1 MTNIS
6 HAGWL
11 NQNELRKY
19 PFAEDAS
26 LASTA
31 SPTGAATVLPNY
43 VVVDFLVTLAS
54 YPGSDATYDQIY
66 LRRFSLLGDLVAF
79 EFAAR
84 RPATETE
91 EETVV
96 GAVFGGSVR
105 LSEHVPYKS
114 YPLGVSTTGD
124 FAFSR
129 GRLVLGDLRR
139 LLSDGFAMGD
149 YLFTYE
155 TAEISP
161 ATVRPGIDGVS
172 SLRVPAPG
180 AFVNMPY
187 GDFETVLTGHVRL
200 VGDNTIN
207 LKYVPAANA
216 IVFSQRTPDP
226 EKDCECAE
234 TAVPIRTI
242 NGVPPPTDDGN
253 IMVVGDECIEI
264 DRASAN
270 TLTIR
275 NVCAKPC
282 CGCEELQFL
291 SSKLSALRN
300 AVTTLDTR
308 STQLEASI
316 AAADAQITRLMYW

>member
-1 MTNIS
+1 MSNIS

-26 LASTA
+26 LAAAT
-31 SPTGAATVLPNY
+31 SPTGGATVLPNY
-43 VVVDFLVTLAS
+43 VVVDFTVTLAD
-54 YPGSDATYDQIY
+54 YPGSNAAYDQIY
-66 LRRFSLLGDLVAF
+66 LRRFSLLGDMVSF
-79 EFAAR
+79 EFGSR
-84 RPATETE
+84 ILSTD
-91 EETVV
+91 
-96 GAVFGGSVR
+96 GSVFGVTLS

-114 YPLGVSTTGD
+114 YPLGVNTSGD
-124 FAFSR
+124 YAFSR
-129 GRLVLGDLRR
+129 GRLVLGDLQR
-139 LLSDGFAMGD
+139 LLTDGFAMGD
-149 YLFTYE
+149 YTFTYE

-172 SLRVPAPG
+172 SLRVPSLG
-180 AFVNMPY
+180 AFNGATY
-187 GDFETVLTGHVRL
+187 GGFETTLTGHVRL

-207 LKYVPAANA
+207 IKYVPSANA
-216 IVFSQRTPDP
+216 IVFSQRSPDP
-226 EKDCECAE
+226 EEDCECDE
-234 TAVPIRTI
+234 PNVPIRTI
-242 NGVPPPTDDGN
+242 NGVPAPTDDGN
-253 IMVVGDECIEI
+253 IMVVGDDCIQI
-264 DRASAN
+264 GRTTSN
-270 TLTIR
+270 TLSIR

-300 AVTTLDTR
+300 TVTTLDAR

>member
-1 MTNIS
+1 MSNIS

-26 LASTA
+26 LAAAT

-43 VVVDFLVTLAS
+43 VVVDFLVTLSA

-66 LRRFSLLGDLVAF
+66 LRRFSLLGDLVSF

-84 RPATETE
+84 RLATETE
-91 EETVV
+91 EETAL
-96 GAVFGGSVR
+96 GTVFGVS
-105 LSEHVPYKS
+105 LSLADHTIYKS
-114 YPLGVSTTGD
+114 YPLGVNTAGD

-149 YLFTYE
+149 YTFTYE
-155 TAEISP
+155 TSEMSP

-180 AFVNMPY
+180 AFVDMPY
-187 GDFETVLTGHVRL
+187 GAFETALTGHVRL

-207 LKYVPAANA
+207 LKYVAAANA

-226 EKDCECAE
+226 AEDCECAE

-242 NGVPPPTDDGN
+242 NGMPAPTDDGN
-253 IMVVGDECIEI
+253 IMVVGDECIEVS
-264 DRASAN
+264 RTATN
-270 TLTIR
+270 TMTVR

-300 AVTTLDTR
+300 TFTTLDAR